1 MDRVV
6 PAALPYICN
15 AAAGAL
21 RRFCKMT
28 ANSVQKTGIRK
39 TVTILAT
46 FAVAVFVWSIVKYL
60 L

>member
-1 MDRVV
+1 
-6 PAALPYICN
+6 
-15 AAAGAL
+15 
-21 RRFCKMT
+21 MT